1 MYEIRIKIHDE
12 ADLYEPFDPDGS
24 LLSEDVVSYFSRRFQ
39 ERAVGEA
46 ASLRIISDVPVNEE
60 RVRANIRS
68 YAMGA
73 LEQNAREQRKY
84 SLKQLYLVLIGLAFI
99 ALWLVLKRTT
109 EGIGSEVLSIIG
121 SFAVWEAANIW
132 IVEKPA
138 LRLSKHRLKGL
149 ADMEVLFS
157 IDAAQDGE
165 QG

>member
-60 RVRANIRS
+60 R
-68 YAMGA
+68 

-99 ALWLVLKRTT
+99 ALWLVLARTT

-165 QG
+165 RG